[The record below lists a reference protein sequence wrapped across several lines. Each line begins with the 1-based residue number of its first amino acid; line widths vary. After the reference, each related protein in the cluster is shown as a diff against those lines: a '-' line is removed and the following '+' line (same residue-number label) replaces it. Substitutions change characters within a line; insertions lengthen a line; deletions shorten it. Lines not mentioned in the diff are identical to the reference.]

1 MGAAIRPGR
10 LIVVSAPSGTGKSTL
25 CTRLCE
31 LQPQVAV
38 SISYTTRPPRGA
50 ERDGVE
56 YHFVDDAEFDR
67 LVAADAFLEWARVH
81 SRRYG
86 TARANVEKLLAEGR
100 DVLFDIDVQGGFQI
114 KRAVP
119 AARLV
124 FLLPPSLAE
133 LARRL
138 RGRETETEAQVRERM
153 RAAAWELAQG
163 RGYECFVINDELE
176 RAVRELD
183 AVRRAERLS
192 GDCVES
198 NRFHL
203 ERLLAEVADFV
214 PNQA

>member
-1 MGAAIRPGR
+1 MPAVVRPGR

-25 CTRLCE
+25 CARLCA
-31 LQPQVAV
+31 LRPQVAV

-67 LVAADAFLEWARVH
+67 MIAAGAFLEWARVF

-86 TARANVEKLLAEGR
+86 TARANVETLLAEGR

-138 RGRETETEAQVRERM
+138 RGRETESEAQVRERM
-153 RAAAWELAQG
+153 RTAAWELEQG
-163 RGYECFVINDELE
+163 RGYDCFVINDELE
-176 RAVRELD
+176 RAVGELD
-183 AVRRAERLS
+183 AVRQAERLA
-192 GDCVES
+192 GNCVES

-203 ERLLAEVADFV
+203 ERLLAEVADFA
-214 PNQA
+214 PNHS

>member
-1 MGAAIRPGR
+1 MTTGN
-10 LIVVSAPSGTGKSTL
+10 LFIVAAPSGAGKTSL
-25 CTRLCE
+25 VKE
-31 LQPQVAV
+31 LLAADAGIQL
-38 SISYTTRPPRGA
+38 SISYTTRAPRPG

-86 TARANVEKLLAEGR
+86 TARASVETLLAEGR

-119 AARLV
+119 EARLV

-138 RGRETETEAQVRERM
+138 RGRETESEAQVRERM

-176 RAVRELD
+176 HAVRELD
-183 AVRRAERLS
+183 AVRRAEGLS

-198 NRFHL
+198 SRFHL
-203 ERLLAEVADFV
+203 ERLLAEAADFV
-214 PNQA
+214 PNNP